1 MYCFRFEEATV
12 RDRVTRVVLLW
23 VNNHFT
29 DFETDPSMMEFL
41 ETFEVGLEREKM
53 HGQLRL
59 LNIACAAKAR
69 TRNVTL
75 ARPSRDEVL
84 QFNILGGYEKGFGI
98 FISKVTY
105 LTIYHLY
112 ICYSEINKIILLKHC
127 KSYNRT

>member
-1 MYCFRFEEATV
+1 MHEALLWFVVLCYRFNEAVV

-29 DFETDPSMMEFL
+29 DFETDPTMMEFL
-41 ETFEVGLEREKM
+41 ETFEMGLEREKM
-53 HGQLRL
+53 QGQLRL

-84 QFNILGGYEKGFGI
+84 HFSILGGYERGFGI
-98 FISKVTY
+98 FISKVG
-105 LTIYHLY
+105 
-112 ICYSEINKIILLKHC
+112 LKNC
-127 KSYNRT
+127 